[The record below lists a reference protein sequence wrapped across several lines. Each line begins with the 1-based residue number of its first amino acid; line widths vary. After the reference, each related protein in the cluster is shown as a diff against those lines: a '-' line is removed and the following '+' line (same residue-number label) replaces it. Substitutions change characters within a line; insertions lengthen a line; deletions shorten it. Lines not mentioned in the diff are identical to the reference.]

1 MFSTYQIQF
10 NQRGIL
16 LRDGVAKEALMP
28 GRHRFF
34 GKTDVVY
41 LHIDELVLGVSA
53 ELRAVIPSDWYEE
66 FEVAEDERAV
76 LFVDGVP
83 SKYLRPGVHRH
94 WKLQNVSVKLVRYD
108 ADKALAKPTKELM
121 QIIPAS
127 DVSFQV
133 IAEYERGVLFV
144 GGRAERL
151 LEAGIHVFWTQAHA
165 PVAITKVDLRTQLV
179 NVMGQDLMTRDKV
192 TLRLTL
198 TAEYEVQDVMR
209 SVLLRESVRDAVYLR
224 LQLAAREYVAG
235 VKLDDLL
242 DGRSDFAAHLQ
253 DALTSDVEAMGLKLV
268 RLGVKDIVLPGDM
281 KVLMNRVIEAEKEA
295 AAKVILRREDVAAMR
310 SLAQSAKVLEESPGA
325 MRLKE
330 MEALKDILSGVADLH
345 VVVGDGPGSLAG
357 LRLPKS

>member
-1 MFSTYQIQF
+1 MFSTHEIQF
-10 NQRGIL
+10 HERGIL
-16 LRDGVAKEALMP
+16 LRKGVATAALMP

-34 GKTDVVY
+34 GKTEVVR
-41 LHIDELVLGVSA
+41 LNLRDLTLDLPA

-66 FEVAEDERAV
+66 FEVSEDERAV

-83 SKYLRPGVHRH
+83 SLYLRPGIHRR
-94 WKLQNVSVKLVRYD
+94 WNLPDVKLGRYD
-108 ADKALAKPTKELM
+108 ASKPLAKPTKELM
-121 QIIPAS
+121 QLIPS
-127 DVSFQV
+127 SEVSFQV

-144 GGRAERL
+144 AGRAERQ
-151 LEAGIHVFWTQAHA
+151 LEPGMHVFWTRAHA

-209 SVLLRESVRDAVYLR
+209 GVLLRESVRDAVYLR

-235 VKLDDLL
+235 VKLDELL
-242 DGRSDFAAHLQ
+242 DGRSDFASHLQ
-253 DALTSDVEAMGLKLV
+253 EALTGDAEVMGLKLI

-281 KVLMNRVIEAEKEA
+281 KVLLNRVIEAEKEA

-330 MEALKDILSGVADLH
+330 MEALKDILSGVGDLH

-357 LRLPKS
+357 LRLPKT

>member
-1 MFSTYQIQF
+1 MFTTYEIRF
-10 NQRGIL
+10 DERGVL
-16 LRDGVAKEALMP
+16 LRGGVAEAALMP

-34 GKTDVVY
+34 GKTDV
-41 LHIDELVLGVSA
+41 LRLDLNELILDVPA

-83 SKYLRPGVHRH
+83 RRFLRPGVHRR
-94 WKLQNVSVKLVRYD
+94 WVSGADVKLVRYD
-108 ADKALAKPTKELM
+108 ATKALAKPTKELM
-121 QIIPAS
+121 QLIPAS
-127 DVSFQV
+127 EVSFQV

-144 GGRAERL
+144 AGRLDREL
-151 LEAGIHVFWTQAHA
+151 TPGMHVFWTQAHA

-235 VKLDDLL
+235 VKLDELL
-242 DGRSDFAAHLQ
+242 DGRSEFAKHLQ
-253 DALTSDVEAMGLKLV
+253 AALTPDAEAMGLKLIRV
-268 RLGVKDIVLPGDM
+268 GVKDIVLPGDM
-281 KVLMNRVIEAEKEA
+281 KVLLNRVIEAEKEA

-330 MEALKDILSGVADLH
+330 MEALKDILSQVGDLH
-345 VVVGDGPGSLAG
+345 LVVGDGPGSLAG
-357 LRLPKS
+357 LRLPKA